1 MNQTTLVSV
10 LTSKELQANI
20 ERDYESMHGKW
31 SSVMRYH
38 LSPGEEQSARYLH
51 KRQVWIRAM
60 LMYMVYSRAALL
72 REIRF
77 AGFPPRIGRL
87 RHLVD
92 IHMAAS
98 DHACG
103 SRRNYSWYTFDASG
117 KWAVASRK
125 IAAIRF
131 LRAIHRLHTYD
142 TDIRAI
148 GCFVRT
154 RAVPPLV
161 TTLRIVPYIRYP
173 DTESLI
179 HALVACDPDDTA
191 CINQTFGHEPRLYF

>member
-1 MNQTTLVSV
+1 MNQTTLISV
-10 LTSKELQANI
+10 LISKELQATL
-20 ERDYESMHGKW
+20 ERDYEAMHHKW

-38 LSPGEEQSARYLH
+38 LPPGEEQSARYLH
-51 KRQVWIRAM
+51 KRQGWIRAM
-60 LMYMVYSRAALL
+60 LMYMMYSRATLL
-72 REIRF
+72 REIWF
-77 AGFPPRIGRL
+77 VGFPPRIGRL

-98 DHACG
+98 DHVRE
-103 SRRNYSWYTFDASG
+103 SRRNCSWYTFDASG
-117 KWAVASRK
+117 RWAVASRK

-131 LRAIHRLHTYD
+131 LRVIQRLYTYAA
-142 TDIRAI
+142 DIWAI
-148 GCFVRT
+148 GSFVRT

-161 TTLRIVPYIRYP
+161 ATLRIVPYIRYP